1 MAELQPPNNNL
12 QDFWKTLWH
21 IDVKKDHPS
30 EYDQDIVNRFLP
42 NSMYVSTFGCNNN
55 IISQA
60 GIQSGLNPARI
71 RGGILNKED
80 IFNCLIEGGP
90 RTYSDLYDIAQG
102 HLQMTQPE
110 IYNLNPTLVGQNVSY
125 VVSSFTL
132 DGNGLNNFIE
142 HPTSLFV
149 DVALNIKDLISTYN
163 NQASAEKPLVYA
175 YTREIQNDP
184 AFKITYETIAG
195 KSVEEKR
202 RLLGNKNNFYYEKLP
217 PANGEK
223 VVYPAFNNNNPM
235 SYFYCKYPVFLK
247 YNHLHKHNYTLD
259 VTLSV
264 QTQNGLIVIPEGANE
279 AGAINKSK
287 VGQLA
292 VWNKY
297 PDSIRK
303 ELVFISKHHGDVAQS
318 LVINRKIL
326 LENPG
331 QPPKQLNSQNFQSAF
346 VSFDLNAIT
355 KALTFGVPYIFM
367 YAIKQ
372 KESAKRQ
379 RITRGGVKR
388 GRENSNEEDDYSD
401 KKVLVWKKIQTGVT
415 VPEIAQIE
423 PVSPLEQ
430 TNNTIRSYNELIE
443 KLRTHIPNYIQL
455 IKNKIQEYINTTDSP
470 IIKYRNILRLGINL
484 AVFFSQLSNNILPE
498 ITDELSYH
506 QIIVKQKEMET
517 VYNLTNR
524 LINKMIVYDRRGNF
538 KGYRLIF
545 ISLEKEILI
554 DLEKYVSGIIEPIFP
569 AKNSIESIDLEYTW
583 GLESY
588 GRVSPRGCRI
598 TTKLNSSWGMDIL
611 KKVHTDIKRFDEQ
624 FSEQLENQ
632 RIASLI
638 VNKLREVISNDPNK
652 VNTFNNGIAFIGIN
666 EQIMEG
672 GARLL
677 PRLRERIQSPL
688 QKQREKRFNNI
699 TRKNRQLL
707 TTNISKED
715 LTQYN
720 GMLMELND
728 IDAHCQ
734 YILESIILY
743 GYMNKLSKE
752 NYQKIGKM
760 SLSKFMNKVYGQS
773 TKQVGGDS
781 TAEIISQIQ
790 SMISTMDTQ
799 ASTVGREEISLFD
812 EPDTEMIEAEVEED
826 EESQF
831 NIYSTYS
838 VLFQYQELVNLL
850 SEQESITRVLNF
862 IQRIP
867 RGEAAR
873 GRVRHYAEIENKL
886 KEIKSKLNQIQDVY
900 TKQEE
905 ELEAGVSSIIQ
916 TAGKRYRKY
925 KTIKKSKKSKNKVK
939 RKTSKRLK

>member
-1 MAELQPPNNNL
+1 MAELEPPNSNL

-42 NSMYVSTFGCNNN
+42 NSTYTSTFGCNNN

-60 GIQSGLNPARI
+60 GVQSGLNPSGI
-71 RGGILNKED
+71 RGGILNKDD

-102 HLQMTQPE
+102 NLQMAQPE
-110 IYNLNPTLVGQNVSY
+110 IYTLNSALLGQNISY

-163 NQASAEKPLVYA
+163 NQATAEKPLVYA

-223 VVYPAFNNNNPM
+223 VVYPAFNDNNPM

-318 LVINRKIL
+318 LVINRKIS

-331 QPPKQLNSQNFQSAF
+331 QPPKQINSQNFQSAF

-355 KALTFGVPYIFM
+355 KALTIGVPYIFM

-372 KESAKRQ
+372 KESVKRQ

-388 GRENSNEEDDYSD
+388 GRENSNEENDYSD

-415 VPEIAQIE
+415 VPEIAPIE
-423 PVSPLEQ
+423 PVNPLEQ
-430 TNNTIRSYNELIE
+430 TNNIIQNYNELIQE
-443 KLRTHIPNYIQL
+443 LRTHLPNYIQL
-455 IKNKIQEYINTTDSP
+455 IKNKIQEYINTTDSSV
-470 IIKYRNILRLGINL
+470 IKYKNILRLGINL
-484 AVFFSQLSNNILPE
+484 GVVFSQLSNYIIPE
-498 ITDELSYH
+498 ILDELSYH
-506 QIIVKQKEMET
+506 QIIVKLKEMET
-517 VYNLTNR
+517 IYNLTNR
-524 LINKMIVYDRRGNF
+524 LINKIIVHDRRGKF
-538 KGYRLIF
+538 KGYRLAF
-545 ISLEKEILI
+545 VSLEKEILI
-554 DLEKYVSGIIEPIFP
+554 DLEKYVNGILEPIFP

-611 KKVHTDIKRFDEQ
+611 KKVYIDIKRFDEQ

-632 RIASLI
+632 SIASLI
-638 VNKLREVISNDPNK
+638 VNKLREVISSDANK

-666 EQIMEG
+666 EQLMEG
-672 GARLL
+672 GARMV
-677 PRLRERIQSPL
+677 PRIREFLQSPL
-688 QKQREKRFNNI
+688 QKQKQKQKLLNNI
-699 TRKNRQLL
+699 TRKNRQII
-707 TTNISKED
+707 TSNISKEE
-715 LTQYN
+715 LTEYN
-720 GMLMELND
+720 GILMELND

-743 GYMNKLSKE
+743 GYMNQLSKE

-773 TKQVGGDS
+773 IKQVGGDS

-790 SMISTMDTQ
+790 SMISTMNTQ
-799 ASTVGREEISLFD
+799 ASNVGREEISLFD
-812 EPDTEMIEAEVEED
+812 EPDVEMTDGEED
-826 EESQF
+826 SQF

-850 SEQESITRVLNF
+850 SEQESITRVINF
-862 IQRIP
+862 IQRVP

-886 KEIKSKLNQIQDVY
+886 KVIKNKLDQIQDVY

-905 ELEAGVSSIIQ
+905 ELEAGISPKIQ
-916 TAGKRYRKY
+916 MGGRRYRKY
-925 KTIKKSKKSKNKVK
+925 KTIKKSRKTKNKVK
-939 RKTSKRLK
+939 RKTSKRFK